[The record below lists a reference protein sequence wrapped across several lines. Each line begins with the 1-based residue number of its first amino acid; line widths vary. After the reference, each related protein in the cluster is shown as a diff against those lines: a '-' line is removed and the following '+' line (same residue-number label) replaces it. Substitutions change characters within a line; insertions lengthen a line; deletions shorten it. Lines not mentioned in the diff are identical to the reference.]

1 MKEKF
6 DRILYGSNWAIFH
19 ILISIVASAIVLLLM
34 QICNIQF
41 DKLFSIINDSTISL
55 SAAIAGF
62 VFAGMSI
69 FISMDGSKKM
79 NTVKAIGKN
88 NIIYSILIASIVFF
102 VISLLL
108 MLIDINILTVDI
120 TKMILIQKILK
131 LIIEIVAIYSF
142 LLGFVFFFSS
152 LKLIYWIFK

>member
-6 DRILYGSNWAIFH
+6 DRILYGSHWAVSH
-19 ILISIVASAIVLLLM
+19 VLISIVASAIVLGSML
-34 QICNIQF
+34 ICKIQF
-41 DKLFSIINDSTISL
+41 NKLLSIINDSTISL

-69 FISMDGSKKM
+69 FISMDRTKKM
-79 NTVKAIGKN
+79 NTVKAVGKD
-88 NIIYSILIASIVFF
+88 NIIYNILIASIVFF
-102 VISLLL
+102 VVSLLL
-108 MLIDINILTVDI
+108 MLIDINVLNVDV

-131 LIIEIVAIYSF
+131 LIVEVVALYSF

>member
-1 MKEKF
+1 MKDKIE
-6 DRILYGSNWAIFH
+6 RNLYGKHWAVLH
-19 ILISIVASAIVLLLM
+19 IIISVVVCVIIAALM
-34 QICNIQF
+34 KICRIQF

-79 NTVKAIGKN
+79 ATVKAVGKD
-88 NIIYSILIASIVFF
+88 NIIYNILIGSIVSF

-108 MLIDINILTVDI
+108 MFMDINVLNFDLTKI
-120 TKMILIQKILK
+120 ILIQRIVK
-131 LIIEIVAIYSF
+131 LIIETVSIYSF
-142 LLGFVFFFSS
+142 LLGFIFFFSS

>member
-6 DRILYGSNWAIFH
+6 ERALYGNHWIIWHSI
-19 ILISIVASAIVLLLM
+19 ISIIVVAFILSLLK
-34 QICNIQF
+34 ICDIQF
-41 DKLFSIINDSTISL
+41 EKLFSIINENTISL

-79 NTVKAIGKN
+79 AAVKAIGKD
-88 NIIYSILIASIVFF
+88 NIIYNVLISAIVFF
-102 VISLLL
+102 VVSLLL
-108 MLIDINILTVDI
+108 MLIDINVLNFNIAKIIL
-120 TKMILIQKILK
+120 MQKIVK
-131 LIIEIVAIYSF
+131 LVIEVISIYTF

>member
-6 DRILYGSNWAIFH
+6 DRILYGSHWAVSH
-19 ILISIVASAIVLLLM
+19 ALISIVASAIVLGLMLICKIQLNKLL
-34 QICNIQF
+34 
-41 DKLFSIINDSTISL
+41 SIINDSTISL

-79 NTVKAIGKN
+79 NTVKAVGKD
-88 NIIYSILIASIVFF
+88 NIIYNILIASIVFF
-102 VISLLL
+102 VVSLLL
-108 MLIDINILTVDI
+108 MLIDINVLNVDV

-131 LIIEIVAIYSF
+131 LIVEVVALYSF

>member
-1 MKEKF
+1 MKEKWE
-6 DRILYGSNWAIFH
+6 RILYGNHWAVCH
-19 ILISIVASAIVLLLM
+19 VLISIVVCAIIVVSVK
-34 QICNIQF
+34 ICSIQF
-41 DKLFSIINDSTISL
+41 DKLFSIINESTISL

-79 NTVKAIGKN
+79 NTVKAIGKD
-88 NIIYSILIASIVFF
+88 NIIYNILIASIVFF

-108 MLIDINILTVDI
+108 MLIDINVLNFDI
-120 TKMILIQKILK
+120 TKMILIQKTIK
-131 LIIEIVAIYSF
+131 LIIEIVSIYSF
-142 LLGFVFFFSS
+142 ILGFVFFFSS

>member
-1 MKEKF
+1 MK
-6 DRILYGSNWAIFH
+6 
-19 ILISIVASAIVLLLM
+19 
-34 QICNIQF
+34 ICSIQF

-79 NTVKAIGKN
+79 NTVKAIGKD
-88 NIIYSILIASIVFF
+88 NIIYNILIASIVFF

-108 MLIDINILTVDI
+108 MLIDINVLNFDI
-120 TKMILIQKILK
+120 TKMILIQKTIK
-131 LIIEIVAIYSF
+131 LIIEIVSIYSF
-142 LLGFVFFFSS
+142 ILGFVFFFSS
-152 LKLIYWIFK
+152 LRLIYGIFK

>member
-6 DRILYGSNWAIFH
+6 ERILYGNHWAVFH
-19 ILISIVASAIVLLLM
+19 VLISIVVCAIIVVLVK
-34 QICNIQF
+34 ICSIQF

-69 FISMDGSKKM
+69 FISMDGSKKI
-79 NTVKAIGKN
+79 NTVKAIGKD
-88 NIIYSILIASIVFF
+88 NIIYNILIASIVFF

-108 MLIDINILTVDI
+108 MLIDINVLNFDI
-120 TKMILIQKILK
+120 TKMILIQKTLK
-131 LIIEIVAIYSF
+131 LIIEIVSIYSF
-142 LLGFVFFFSS
+142 ILGFVFFFSS
-152 LKLIYWIFK
+152 LRLIYWIFK

>member
-1 MKEKF
+1 MKEKLE
-6 DRILYGSNWAIFH
+6 RILYGNHWAVCH
-19 ILISIVASAIVLLLM
+19 VLISIVVCAIIVVLVK
-34 QICNIQF
+34 ICSIQF

-79 NTVKAIGKN
+79 NTVKAIGKD
-88 NIIYSILIASIVFF
+88 NIIYNILIASIVFF

-108 MLIDINILTVDI
+108 MLIDINVLNFDI
-120 TKMILIQKILK
+120 TKMIFIQKTIK
-131 LIIEIVAIYSF
+131 LIIEIVSIYSF
-142 LLGFVFFFSS
+142 ILGFVFFFSS
-152 LKLIYWIFK
+152 LRLIYWIFK

>member
-6 DRILYGSNWAIFH
+6 DRICYGSHWAACH
-19 ILISIVASAIVLLLM
+19 VLISIVASAIIVFAM
-34 QICNIQF
+34 QICNVQF
-41 DKLFSIINDSTISL
+41 DKLFSIINESTISL

-62 VFAGMSI
+62 IFAGMSI

-79 NTVKAIGKN
+79 NTVKAIGKD
-88 NIIYSILIASIVFF
+88 NIIYNILIASIVFF

-108 MLIDINILTVDI
+108 MLIDINVLNADI
-120 TKMILIQKILK
+120 TKMILIQKIIK
-131 LIIEIVAIYSF
+131 LIIEIISIYSF

>member
-6 DRILYGSNWAIFH
+6 DRILYGSHWAVSH
-19 ILISIVASAIVLLLM
+19 VLISIVASAIVLASM
-34 QICNIQF
+34 QICKIQF

-79 NTVKAIGKN
+79 NTVKAIGKD
-88 NIIYSILIASIVFF
+88 NIIYNILIASIVFF

-108 MLIDINILTVDI
+108 MLIDINVLNVDI